1 MSGLDRLPSY
11 LYFMDRKYSFLFFY
25 FLEGEE
31 KWGPSIC
38 SSICISSIIPGER
51 HQEAVYTMFACMPS
65 RFSPELLFETL
76 GTLDTRLLCLGF
88 SRQEYQSELPCPAP
102 KDLPNPGTGSM
113 SFMSP
118 ALIGRC
124 FTISPTWEAVYTM
137 VMNVYS
143 ETDFK
148 FQCLHLNGNNNN
160 EITLWEVTKLT
171 VVQFPL

>member
-11 LYFMDRKYSFLFFY
+11 LCFMDRRYSFLFF
-25 FLEGEE
+25 FIFW
-31 KWGPSIC
+31 KVRRNPRGPSIC
-38 SSICISSIIPGER
+38 SSICISSIIPGEK
-51 HQEAVYTMFACMPS
+51 HQEAVYTMFACVPS

-102 KDLPNPGTGSM
+102 EDLPNPGTGST

-124 FTISPTWEAVYTM
+124 FTISSTWEALYTM

-148 FQCLHLNGNNNN
+148 FQCLHLN
-160 EITLWEVTKLT
+160 
-171 VVQFPL
+171 